1 MLQCIIWF
9 VAIRYVKRVPF
20 VDRRYTRGFPEVI
33 LHTFIVS
40 LLMILW
46 GSN

>member
-9 VAIRYVKRVPF
+9 VASRYVKGVPF
-20 VDRRYTRGFPEVI
+20 VDRMYKKGFLGVT